1 MKSHSPTAWAM
12 DGFQNLI
19 VRGLSFQSI
28 LMPVGILSLY
38 TLIFFGLAV
47 WRFDS

>member
-1 MKSHSPTAWAM
+1 MKSHSPTAWVM

-28 LMPVGILSLY
+28 LIPVGILALY

-47 WRFDS
+47 

>member
-12 DGFQNLI
+12 DEFQKLI
-19 VRGLSFQSI
+19 VRGLSFQYI
-28 LMPVGILSLY
+28 LMPIGILALY